1 MIKEL
6 FPYSSVINTFI
17 FLLFS
22 FCFKWAW
29 RIPAFIHYLGLN
41 PLFQEVTAVPNPK
54 AHIGQLCLEAKET
67 KTVST
72 EPSANFIT
80 GGEKKE
86 WSRRR

>member
-1 MIKEL
+1 M
-6 FPYSSVINTFI
+6 
-17 FLLFS
+17 
-22 FCFKWAW
+22 
-29 RIPAFIHYLGLN
+29 N

-80 GGEKKE
+80 GGEKKGVITSQIGLIMHLIGPDE
-86 WSRRR
+86 SFLEQSQSEVMESQCNPAFF